1 MASTDN
7 SSTPTRMSITSYDTA
22 LCVIPPRSQCGHI
35 DQLRELYDK
44 AYGRWPPH
52 INLVYPFVAPENLPQ
67 AQQQIWDYLAGH
79 RDSTEAINVTLAQAG
94 CFTQQNKYTVFLSEE
109 GSNSPSPL
117 ETLRT
122 MVLQALGQGP
132 VRSTLHLS
140 IGQSQDN
147 TMFSRSYLL
156 EKARLIP
163 QLNFR
168 VGTLAV
174 LVRERTT
181 GSDATDYMH
190 LYGTIDLGSSSDA
203 SMSPTSDY
211 WIEPIHPDMSPINS
225 REDNM
230 DQPIRQDSV
239 AYDRGVQDG
248 SAYCFDADEYKWSI
262 YTDGDDSEYELE
274 SLAVSSYNVL
284 IGTEYPPTHDR
295 DPSLVRT
302 ILSDSAM
309 ADILVLQ
316 EVSDDFLT
324 YLLGDSEVQRR
335 YPFASHGPP
344 HQPDIG
350 PLPSLRNIVILS
362 RYAFSWKSVPFHRKH
377 KGALVASFRGIS
389 TSSPSASGTF
399 VVAGIHLTAGLTDG
413 AVAAKKSQ
421 MKNLTSYLERHH
433 STDPWIITGD
443 FNLVTSIY
451 TLNAALGDKSI
462 TEETVDALSSIE
474 AAISDAGLLDAWSV
488 ARIEAVDQAT
498 PIDGEVLYEG
508 EEGAT
513 FDPQN
518 NRLAAGTTTTSH
530 DRPQRY
536 DRILFRPQGVLGVAR
551 FNHFGLPDVV
561 DGAQI
566 FASDHYG
573 VRAKLKITDGTEIS
587 SATSVEGMEKVIVE
601 HKRVGTT
608 LSESSSMSSTL
619 TAHNMFPT
627 DEQTRQHQ
635 DAFETLRQILLGT
648 LDDTEVSIQPEIP
661 FVIVPVGSYAL
672 GVWTS
677 DSDIDCLCIG
687 TISSKTFFKLAR
699 QRIIR
704 SDNRGVRV
712 LRKVEASTG
721 TMLELS
727 VNGVLM
733 DLQYCPAIQVVE
745 RWSEFRNIP
754 ASDPMFNLSLLSLRK
769 LKPYRD
775 LLYIQRTLP
784 SPSSFRLAYRCIK
797 LWAVQRGLYSAKFGF
812 LGGVHITLMLSWV
825 CKRLAYDSGSASAAD
840 LVASFFHHYGQFD
853 WTNDMVYDVFFHKKR
868 PRYNRSTREPMVV
881 LGFHTPNSNIAHT
894 STMPGLQI
902 LVKEFKAADK
912 RLCEP
917 GMTWDAFFGP
927 GSTLSP
933 VSSPSLGAAG
943 FLETYQNFVKVDIQF
958 WGRTLTK
965 GKSLVGWVESRC
977 ISLIVEIHKALPKS
991 EVRIWPG
998 RFTDNETNVAD
1009 QSKDYHG
1016 CYLISLSKATNSTS
1030 ADSSDDKQVA
1040 KQVLEKVIDR
1050 FLTQLRTDEKNYDS
1064 ESCWIDASLVR
1075 SRDVKELRLDCRE
1088 WGEYAMEMEPDSDDE
1103 EDLDEDDEDNETTK
1117 PQRAIPQRPK
1127 PTSTPLSKTK
1137 LRPASDV
1144 LNRLRW
1150 DPSLDPS
1157 DYIIGYEDRFLGAK
1171 ETGLEKWK
1179 TEQTDEEFIP
1189 QHRILY
1195 FKKKGDDGNGEVVW
1209 ERATRIDKIFGSG
1222 LSAGELRTL

>member
-1 MASTDN
+1 MAATDN

-22 LCVIPPRSQCGHI
+22 LCVIPPRSQCGYI

-52 INLVYPFVAPENLPQ
+52 INLVYPFVSPEHLPQ
-67 AQQQIWDYLAGH
+67 AQQQIQDYLAGH
-79 RDSTEAINVTLAQAG
+79 RDSADPIDAALVQAG
-94 CFTQQNKYTVFLSEE
+94 CFTQKNKYTVFLSED
-109 GSNSPSPL
+109 GSNPPSPL
-117 ETLRT
+117 ESLRT

-132 VRSTLHLS
+132 ARSTLHLS

-156 EKARLIP
+156 EKARLLP
-163 QLNFR
+163 ELKFR
-168 VGTLAV
+168 VGTLAI

-181 GSDATDYMH
+181 GSDATDHMH
-190 LYGTIDLGSSSDA
+190 LYGTIDLGSSSDTCI
-203 SMSPTSDY
+203 SPTSDY
-211 WIEPIHPDMSPINS
+211 WVEPIHSDLKPTDST
-225 REDNM
+225 EDNI
-230 DQPIRQDSV
+230 DQSTRQDSV
-239 AYDRGVQDG
+239 AYDRGVQAG
-248 SAYCFDADEYKWSI
+248 SAYCFDDNEYKWSI
-262 YTDGDDSEYELE
+262 YTDGDDSEYDVE
-274 SLAVSSYNVL
+274 SLTVSSYNVL
-284 IGTEYPPTHDR
+284 IDTEYPPTHDR

-377 KGALVASFRGIS
+377 KG
-389 TSSPSASGTF
+389 
-399 VVAGIHLTAGLTDG
+399 
-413 AVAAKKSQ
+413 
-421 MKNLTSYLERHH
+421 
-433 STDPWIITGD
+433 
-443 FNLVTSIY
+443 
-451 TLNAALGDKSI
+451 DKSI

-488 ARIEAVDQAT
+488 ARIEAVDQTA
-498 PIDGEVLYEG
+498 PSDGEVLYEG

-536 DRILFRPQGVLGVAR
+536 DRILVRSQDVLSVAR
-551 FNHFGLPDVV
+551 FNHFGLPEVV

-573 VRAKLKITDGTEIS
+573 VRTKLKITDGTVIS
-587 SATSVEGMEKVIVE
+587 SATGVEYMEKTIVE

-608 LSESSSMSSTL
+608 LSESSSITSAL
-619 TAHNMFPT
+619 AAHGMFPT

-635 DAFETLRQILLGT
+635 DAFETFRQILLGT
-648 LDDTEVSIQPEIP
+648 LDATEDSIQPEIP
-661 FVIVPVGSYAL
+661 FVMVPVGSYAL

-699 QRIIR
+699 QRIIK
-704 SDNRGVRV
+704 SDNRGVRI

-733 DLQYCPAIQVVE
+733 DLQYCPATQVVE

-754 ASDPMFNLSLLSLRK
+754 ASDPIFNLSLLSLRK

-784 SPSSFRLAYRCIK
+784 SLSSFRLAYRCIK

-812 LGGVHITLMLSWV
+812 LGGVHITLMLSWI

-840 LVASFFHHYGQFD
+840 LVTSFFHHYGQFD
-853 WTNDMVYDVFFHKKR
+853 WTNEMVYDVFFHKKR
-868 PRYNRSTREPMVV
+868 PRYNRSAREPMVV
-881 LGFHTPNSNIAHT
+881 LGFHAPNSNIAHT
-894 STMPGLQI
+894 STVPGLQT
-902 LVKEFKAADK
+902 LVKEFKAAGE
-912 RLCEP
+912 RLCEQ
-917 GMTWDAFFGP
+917 GMTWDAFFGLGP
-927 GSTLSP
+927 TLSS

-943 FLETYQNFVKVDIQF
+943 FLETYHNFVKVDIQF

-977 ISLIVEIHKALPKS
+977 ISLIVEIHKTLPNS

-998 RFTDNETNVAD
+998 RFTNNETSAAD
-1009 QSKDYHG
+1009 ESRDYHG
-1016 CYLISLSKATNSTS
+1016 CYLIGLSKATNFTS
-1030 ADSSDDKQVA
+1030 VDAPDDKQAA
-1040 KQVLEKVIDR
+1040 KQALEKVIDR

-1064 ESCWIDASLVR
+1064 SNCWIDASLVR
-1075 SRDVKELRLDCRE
+1075 SRNVKELRLDSRE
-1088 WGEYAMEMEPDSDDE
+1088 WGEYAMEMESDSDDE
-1103 EDLDEDDEDNETTK
+1103 EDLDEDEEDNEATK

-1222 LSAGELRTL
+1222 LGAGELKSR